1 MRDDNPYLS
10 ASIDQVYPD
19 QMNANRHKPLV
30 SVVMSFHNSR
40 DSLLVAINSLLWQSY
55 SRWELILL
63 DDGSNDGSA
72 DLLHTI
78 DDPRIRLFS
87 DPVCRGLPVRLNMGV
102 SLAQGEF
109 IARMDADDVAF
120 PARLERQVAFLIEH
134 PDVDLMA
141 TSALLV
147 DGNSIPIGVLPTKQ
161 SHEEICCRP
170 WHGFPMPHPTWMG
183 RTEWFRRHP
192 YDESA
197 RKGQDQVLL
206 YQAYQ
211 NSKFAGLRAPLLGY
225 KYAGL
230 SVNKT
235 LISRHCYLKAMRSTK
250 NRRNWLQGNASH
262 ALAAVRDLLGLAFG
276 MESRVI
282 RNRVQIADASLLSE
296 WEGLQHRLNTI
307 GSMAES

>member
-1 MRDDNPYLS
+1 
-10 ASIDQVYPD
+10 
-19 QMNANRHKPLV
+19 MNANRHEPLV

-55 SRWELILL
+55 SRWELILV
-63 DDGSNDGSA
+63 DDGSSDGSA
-72 DLLHTI
+72 DLLQTI
-78 DDPRIRLFS
+78 DDPRIRLYR

-120 PARLERQVAFLIEH
+120 PERLERQVAFLIEH

-147 DGNSIPIGVLPTKQ
+147 DGNNIPIGVLPTKR

-206 YQAYQ
+206 YRTYQ
-211 NSKFAGLRAPLLGY
+211 SSKFAGLCDPLLGY

-230 SVNKT
+230 SVKKS
-235 LISRHCYLKAMRSTK
+235 LISRHFYLNAMRSTK
-250 NRRNWLQGNASH
+250 NRRDWLQGAASH
-262 ALAAVRDLLGLAFG
+262 ALAAARDLFGLAFG

-282 RNRVQIADASLLSE
+282 RSRVQIADASLFAE
-296 WEGLQHRLNTI
+296 WEGLQHRLNAI
-307 GSMAES
+307 GSMVES